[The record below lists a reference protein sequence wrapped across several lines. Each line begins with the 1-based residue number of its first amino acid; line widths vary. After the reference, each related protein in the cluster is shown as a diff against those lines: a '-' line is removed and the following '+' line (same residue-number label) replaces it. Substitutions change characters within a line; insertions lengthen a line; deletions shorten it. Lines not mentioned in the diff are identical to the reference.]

1 MTWSGLSQGW
11 NTDLFWPGS
20 CVEYSPDLALVM
32 GGIMTWSIAWVM
44 GGILTWS
51 GLCYGYQA
59 EDEGHEEQ
67 VNLHPSNNRL
77 YTYTIHYI

>member
-20 CVEYSPDLALVM
+20 CVEYSPDLA
-32 GGIMTWSIAWVM
+32 WVM

-51 GLCYGYQA
+51 GLCHGYQA